1 MAKAKPEIKE
11 EAKPEIKEEAKPE
24 IKEEVAKTRVRRI
37 PDKPKRTYV
46 SAGTYTLS
54 LPADQDEFLIP
65 TADLVQGCSCLLALG
80 NLEIISEDG
89 DKLDGN

>member
-1 MAKAKPEIKE
+1 MAKAKPKSKPKTSTR
-11 EAKPEIKEEAKPE
+11 AKPKPKL
-24 IKEEVAKTRVRRI
+24 KEEVATTRVRRI

-54 LPADQDEFLIP
+54 LPADKDEFLIP

-80 NLEIISEDG
+80 NLEIIPD
-89 DKLDGN
+89 

>member
-1 MAKAKPEIKE
+1 MAKAKPEIKEEAKPEIKE

-65 TADLVQGCSCLLALG
+65 TADLVPGLFVSV
-80 NLEIISEDG
+80 SVR
-89 DKLDGN
+89 